1 MEQLYEEYYKNLQSK
16 WSEIFPDGNRNSGGV
31 QFFIIYIKKWILQK
45 KNLIYTINFIAVFQ
59 VP

>member
-31 QFFIIYIKKWILQK
+31 QFFIIYIKK
-45 KNLIYTINFIAVFQ
+45 
-59 VP
+59 